1 MRVNMENNLYYKP
14 SWYVDNRL
22 IKHSS
27 AAYQKHSENE
37 YQRIDDLRNAN
48 RDVARLMFCQAL
60 LQK

>member
-1 MRVNMENNLYYKP
+1 MDIDYK
-14 SWYVDNRL
+14 L

-27 AAYQKHSENE
+27 KGYQEHFEKE

-48 RDVARLMFCQAL
+48 IDIAKLMFRQGL